1 MKDVVHATVIEIIEI
16 MKYIARTYADA
27 TEDEYNA
34 AAREAL
40 AAAIARSSANGGGF
54 AAQAAPAPEPATV
67 ELTAPLLPKSRHSKS
82 VQRMR
87 SVSAKDVAPG
97 NQAL

>member
-54 AAQAAPAPEPATV
+54 AAQAAP
-67 ELTAPLLPKSRHSKS
+67 LLPKSRHSKS

>member
-40 AAAIARSSANGGGF
+40 AAEPSP
-54 AAQAAPAPEPATV
+54 AAVQMVAA
-67 ELTAPLLPKSRHSKS
+67 LLLKRH
-82 VQRMR
+82 QRLNPPP
-87 SVSAKDVAPG
+87 S
-97 NQAL
+97 N